1 MANRQGYQSNF
12 DFGST
17 QYNVNSSSAGMTGTA
32 SIPGMGGMR
41 AEVSGGLNLAQ
52 DYSHGHGLDGAMD
65 RSSRGTAATAA
76 NTISGNINRSGGNI
90 NYRPAVGTASGSSGD
105 NIIGSQNKYS

>member
-1 MANRQGYQSNF
+1 
-12 DFGST
+12 
-17 QYNVNSSSAGMTGTA
+17 MTGTA

-76 NTISGNINRSGGNI
+76 NTTKATG
-90 NYRPAVGTASGSSGD
+90 AEGTKAEAAR
-105 NIIGSQNKYS
+105 

>member
-1 MANRQGYQSNF
+1 
-12 DFGST
+12 
-17 QYNVNSSSAGMTGTA
+17 MTGTA

-41 AEVSGGLNLAQ
+41 ADVSGGLNLAQ

-90 NYRPAVGTASGSSGD
+90 NYRPAVGTASGSSGE
-105 NIIGSQNKYS
+105 GSQNIYSQQHFQAS

>member
-1 MANRQGYQSNF
+1 
-12 DFGST
+12 
-17 QYNVNSSSAGMTGTA
+17 MTGNT
-32 SIPGMGGMR
+32 SIPGVR

-76 NTISGNINRSGGNI
+76 NTISGNINRSGGI
-90 NYRPAVGTASGSSGD
+90 NYRPAPGTASGSSGD
-105 NIIGSQNKYS
+105 GS